1 MSSCISAIG
10 TANPK
15 YKIKQDDIY
24 HFMVNAF
31 GLNTSNASRLGNIY
45 KHSGITTRYSAI
57 PDFKYKKAGKYEFF
71 PNTDDLEPFP
81 GTKKRIEL
89 YQSAAIETACQAAK
103 NCLQKIGANAHLS
116 VTHLITV
123 SCTGMYA
130 PGIDIDLVERLNL
143 SRKTERTCINF
154 MGCYG
159 AINAL
164 KIADYISRADD
175 KAKILIVSI
184 ELCTLHFQK
193 ENTLDNWVANSI
205 FSDGAAAV
213 YVEKFEKK
221 QPLKPVFL
229 LRNFFSEFIYE
240 ANHEMGWYMGDI
252 GFEMKLT
259 SKVPKLIKKHIANIT
274 NQLLQKALLTFR
286 DITDF
291 AVHPGGRKILE
302 AAEEALNLPADANK
316 YAYQTLEEFG
326 NMSSATILFV
336 LDKMLKNDP
345 KKLGKQVMSFAF
357 GPGLTVESM
366 ILTYA

>member
-15 YKIKQDDIY
+15 YQIKQDDIY

-31 GLNTSNASRLGNIY
+31 ALNDANAGRLAQIY
-45 KHSGITTRYSAI
+45 KQSGIKTRFSAI
-57 PDFKYKKAGKYEFF
+57 PDFQYKTAGKYEFF

-81 GTKKRIEL
+81 GTKKRIAL
-89 YQSAAIETACQAAK
+89 YQQAAIETALKAAQ
-103 NCLQKIGANAHLS
+103 NCLEKAGTDVHKSI
-116 VTHLITV
+116 THLITV

-130 PGIDIDLVERLNL
+130 PGIDVDLVERLNL

-193 ENTLDNWVANSI
+193 ENTLDNWVANTI

-213 YVEKFEKK
+213 LVEKYTQK
-221 QPLKPVFL
+221 QPSKPVFL
-229 LRNFFSEFIYE
+229 LRDFYAEFIFE

-259 SKVPKLIKKHIANIT
+259 SKVPKLIKKHISEIT
-274 NQLLQKALLTFR
+274 TQLLAKTKLAFNE
-286 DITDF
+286 ITDF

-302 AAEEALNLPADANK
+302 AAEFALNIPAEANK
-316 YAYQTLEEFG
+316 YAYETLQEFG

-336 LDKMLKNDP
+336 LEKMLKNSP
-345 KKLGKQVMSFAF
+345 QKQGKHVMSFAF